1 MPLLA
6 EQVPVSLMGREL
18 GGVLGLWQG
27 LPGDS
32 LRLLPRHLTSTPP
45 LHARGPVCIS
55 AAPRSPEEHGLLAA
69 LERHTRK
76 RGQDRAC
83 WPFLGLERVLCAGA
97 GLRGQDGAQC
107 GLSGMSGR
115 AVPK

>member
-6 EQVPVSLMGREL
+6 EQVPVPLMGREL

-45 LHARGPVCIS
+45 FMPEAPVCIS

-83 WPFLGLERVLCAGA
+83 WPFLGSERALCAGA